1 MKKDYLK
8 PAMQVVTI
16 HQGELLLTGSNDP
29 VQSVNSNLVGDD
41 TFTLEDEGLDGE
53 GR

>member
-8 PAMQVVTI
+8 PAVQVVTF

-41 TFTLEDEGLDGE
+41 TFTLKDEGLDGE

>member
-1 MKKDYLK
+1 MKKFYQK
-8 PAMQVVTI
+8 PAVHVVTI
-16 HQGELLLTGSNDP
+16 KQSTHLLLGSGDS